1 MKRCWLRHGARECR
15 DIKLANPPWRWLVVI
30 GALPGVIA
38 VFQLGRLHPDEVYQ
52 YFEPANWRAFGYGI
66 LAWEWQ
72 GAGLRNWAIPGI
84 FALLLKA
91 CAAVGI
97 DDPWKRRAVL
107 ELPAFALHLWMLW
120 AAWQIALRR
129 VPPELARWAIPLV
142 GLYMPVLTFAGRTLG
157 ESFSAAFLVIGL
169 ELIDRA
175 KAGNATS
182 WELGNLRA
190 RAALAGGFVL
200 GLAVVARYGSAAAV
214 IGAMVWLLV
223 RKRFSDFALA
233 AAGGLVVA
241 LALGALDWVTW
252 GAPFHSLRAYLDFNV
267 FSGKAAQQFGSDPFT
282 VYLPYLAML
291 APWAWLGFLKRSSG
305 VFNAAGLTY
314 LVAIAIT
321 AHKEPRFIYPALVM
335 LSVGVVAGAL
345 ELITKRG
352 LALTAVACLASLGFF
367 FFDSQLK
374 PERPEQFRLTARAWP
389 QATGYFLI
397 PEEVWGAG
405 GFFWLGKNLPWFTSD
420 SPSEWRFQQSMGDP
434 RFNRVVTFDSHGDA
448 ELLAAGF
455 KLLEADGRAKLFGR

>member
-1 MKRCWLRHGARECR
+1 MGARECR

-30 GALPGVIA
+30 AALPGVIA

-52 YFEPANWRAFGYGI
+52 YLEPANWRAFGYGI

-107 ELPAFALHLWMLW
+107 ELPQFALHLWMLW

-223 RKRFSDFALA
+223 RRRFSDFALA

-291 APWAWLGFLKRSSG
+291 APWAWLGFLKRLERSLQRRRPDLPG
-305 VFNAAGLTY
+305 RNRHHRAQRAALHLPGAGDAQRRGGRGGARADHEAGPRADRGGLPR
-314 LVAIAIT
+314 
-321 AHKEPRFIYPALVM
+321 EPRLLLLRLAAQARAARAVPADGACLAPGDRLLLDPRRGVGRRRLLLAGQEPALVHVR
-335 LSVGVVAGAL
+335 LSQRLEVPAVDGRPALQPRRDLRQPRRRRAAGGRLQAA
-345 ELITKRG
+345 RG
-352 LALTAVACLASLGFF
+352 RRPREAVRALT
-367 FFDSQLK
+367 D
-374 PERPEQFRLTARAWP
+374 
-389 QATGYFLI
+389 
-397 PEEVWGAG
+397 
-405 GFFWLGKNLPWFTSD
+405 
-420 SPSEWRFQQSMGDP
+420 
-434 RFNRVVTFDSHGDA
+434 
-448 ELLAAGF
+448 
-455 KLLEADGRAKLFGR
+455 